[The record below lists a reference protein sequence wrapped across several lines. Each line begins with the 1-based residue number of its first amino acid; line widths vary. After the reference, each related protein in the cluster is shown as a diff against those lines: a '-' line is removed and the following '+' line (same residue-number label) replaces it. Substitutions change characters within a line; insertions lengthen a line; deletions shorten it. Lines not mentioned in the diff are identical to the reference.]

1 MAITELSATAL
12 AATATAIT
20 AVVTSSISFVT
31 MSLTK
36 ELKTSEFRQAW
47 IDGLRDD
54 LSKFFG
60 AARAFAR
67 ASQSVQLFGRN
78 YQSLPLSFGAAQVG
92 DFRYQAAESYSRVKL
107 RLNPKEVEHI
117 ELLRLMRIAIER
129 QNEMLSANTPVEPVI
144 TAIDHANDYAP
155 QVLKREWERVKEG
168 ERPFRIARA
177 AFGAIAAI
185 VLVGFLVLLW
195 GGRFGI

>member
-1 MAITELSATAL
+1 MAVTELSATAL

-20 AVVTSSISFVT
+20 AVVTCAVSFVT

-54 LSKFFG
+54 LAKFFG

-67 ASQSVQLFGRN
+67 ASQSVQVHGQN
-78 YQSLPLSFGAAQVG
+78 YQSAPLSFGPAQAG
-92 DFRYQAAESYSRVKL
+92 EFRYQAAEAFSRVKL

-117 ELLRLMRIAIER
+117 ELLRLMRSAIDQ
-129 QNEMLSANTPVEPVI
+129 QNEMLAAHTPVEPVLA
-144 TAIDHANDYAP
+144 AIDAANEYAP
-155 QVLKREWERVKEG
+155 QVLKREWERVKAG
-168 ERPFRIARA
+168 ETPFRVARA
-177 AFGAIAAI
+177 AFGAVAAG
-185 VLVGFLVLLW
+185 VLGTFLMLLW
-195 GGRFGI
+195 SGRFGI